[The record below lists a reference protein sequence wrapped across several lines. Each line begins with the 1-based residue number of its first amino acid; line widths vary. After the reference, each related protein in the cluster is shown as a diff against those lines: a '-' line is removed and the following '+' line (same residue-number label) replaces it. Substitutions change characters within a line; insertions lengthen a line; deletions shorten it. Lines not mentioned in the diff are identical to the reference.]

1 MLQHLW
7 ASGSS
12 QTLDY
17 IAASGNTT
25 CKLYSSSFKGE
36 CQQKKSTM
44 LASERSGV
52 ECAPRDDTEVQFSRF
67 HFYTSP
73 RAFSASLLALRAFC
87 SSLLALLSPPV
98 FRTCI
103 LEFFGL
109 LFSRFLSFSPRVFWR
124 SRLLFGLLSSRFL
137 DFSPRAFFAD
147 SACRNVGESPITQD
161 HGISRD
167 LASGLQVVLKEISI
181 ESRTIPVHHG
191 ALPFVFSLDPLEVV
205 PIFATAQARMVDG

>member
-17 IAASGNTT
+17 NIAASGNTT
-25 CKLYSSSFKGE
+25 CKLYSSSFKGV
-36 CQQKKSTM
+36 STEED
-44 LASERSGV
+44 ERSGV
-52 ECAPRDDTEVQFSRF
+52 ECARDDTGVQFSRF

-73 RAFSASLLALRAFC
+73 RAFSA
-87 SSLLALLSPPV
+87 SLLALLSPPV

-109 LFSRFLSFSPRVFWR
+109 LFSRFFEF
-124 SRLLFGLLSSRFL
+124 LSSRFLAFSLTFRTSLLARFL

-181 ESRTIPVHHG
+181 ESRTIPVHS
-191 ALPFVFSLDPLEVV
+191 LSFS
-205 PIFATAQARMVDG
+205 R